1 MNKPTADHSGG
12 ADLPRRSFL
21 TTSSVLAGSLWASS
35 SAILALAPS
44 PVWAL
49 ALKVLDERSARVLS
63 GVTRHIFPHP
73 KLDDA
78 VYAFVVR
85 DLDGAAADGAIKT
98 LLTEGIKQLD
108 DAAQGDWLKLA
119 DEARL
124 AAVTK
129 LAVKPF
135 FEKIRSTA
143 VVSLYNNEL
152 AFAHFGYQGE
162 SFGKGGYLERGFND
176 LTWLPAPPADA
187 SPAAQ

>member
-1 MNKPTADHSGG
+1 MNKSNTDHGG
-12 ADLPRRSFL
+12 DANLSRRSFL
-21 TTSSVLAGSLWASS
+21 TTSGVLAGSLWASS
-35 SAILALAPS
+35 RTLLALAPS
-44 PVWAL
+44 SLWAL
-49 ALKVLDERSARVLS
+49 ELKVLDERSARVLM
-63 GVTRHIFPHP
+63 GVTRQIFPHP

-85 DLDGAAADGAIKT
+85 DLDGAAADAAVKR

-108 DAAQGDWLKLA
+108 NAAQGDWLSLTDA
-119 DEARL
+119 ARL

-129 LAVKPF
+129 LAGKPF

-152 AFAHFGYQGE
+152 AFAHFGYQGD
-162 SFGKGGYLERGFND
+162 SFSKGGYLERGFND
-176 LTWLPAPPADA
+176 LTWLPAPSADA